1 MFKLHLNP
9 ATLAFWLFLAL
20 GISAISTAVISH
32 NLILDVVAI
41 SVSVLTIA
49 GTLFSMALLL
59 SNILLRFVAPKP
71 LIFSLLFPADRL

>member
-20 GISAISTAVISH
+20 GISAISIAVISH

-49 GTLFSMALLL
+49 GTLFSMALL
-59 SNILLRFVAPKP
+59 FVEH
-71 LIFSLLFPADRL
+71 IIEICSS

>member
-41 SVSVLTIA
+41 FVSILTIA
-49 GTLFSMALLL
+49 GTLFSMALL
-59 SNILLRFVAPKP
+59 FVEHIIKEFV
-71 LIFSLLFPADRL
+71 L